1 MISHRCF
8 SGIGSLFPLHL
19 NWNCCSAKFTYLL
32 ILLAAMLVMLGSVL
46 VLLNLNWGIVISY
59 ISFVYF
65 KLQDPFLTPRE
76 KRPDAPPATK

>member
-8 SGIGSLFPLHL
+8 CCIGSLFPLHL

-32 ILLAAMLVMLGSVL
+32 ILLAVMLVSPEFELGDCVQY
-46 VLLNLNWGIVISY
+46 Y

-76 KRPDAPPATK
+76 KRLDAPPATK